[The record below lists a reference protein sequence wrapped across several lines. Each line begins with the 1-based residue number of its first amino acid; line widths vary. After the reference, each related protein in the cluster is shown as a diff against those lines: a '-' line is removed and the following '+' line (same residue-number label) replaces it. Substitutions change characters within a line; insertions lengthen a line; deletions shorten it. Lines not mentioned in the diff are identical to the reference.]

1 MRLQSIEE
9 VKNFRDSVTEVYV
22 TAVLSD
28 VRLGSVIGE
37 VSLQGRD
44 YTLSSRAVYRICRV
58 LGVPYSFAMTLSERM
73 PDIWR
78 ELSSRIVSQSNKQV
92 TFKVERDSAKI
103 IGLFPTRDDYIS
115 VHRFLE
121 ITETLYGKISQF
133 SGVENILVDVN
144 DESSSAFF
152 YTPNEFS
159 PIKTNSND
167 LFRYGIGFSAS
178 SLEYYQPSISESLY
192 RLVCSNM
199 TYAPSHGGVI
209 FRSRDQERILNATE
223 FILRE
228 PERVSRYPEI
238 LSSLTE
244 KRLSYREVE
253 SAYSYIDK
261 LKDSQGVCLV
271 PDLDRQIPLSKIARA
286 YGYDDPEAVPGS
298 PSWRA
303 SARTPIT
310 PYEVFNHLTEIG
322 SHYIHIPE
330 KERLNVLIHAGN
342 LMFKD
347 SWDLEELAPQEV
359 DFSSWK
365 AEAVQV
371 IQ

>member
-22 TAVLSD
+22 TAMLSD

-37 VSLQGRD
+37 ISFQGKD
-44 YTLSSRAVYRICRV
+44 YKLSSGAVYRICRV

-78 ELSSRIVSQSNKQV
+78 ELSSRIVSQSNKQL
-92 TFKVERDSAKI
+92 TFKVDNNSAKV
-103 IGLFPTRDDYIS
+103 IGLFPERDDYIS
-115 VHRFLE
+115 IRGFLE
-121 ITETLYGKISQF
+121 ITEILYRQISQV

-159 PIKTNSND
+159 PIRTNSAD

-209 FRSRDQERILNATE
+209 FRSRDQERILNAAE

-228 PERVSRYPEI
+228 PERVSRYPQI

-271 PDLDRQIPLSKIARA
+271 PDLERRIPLSRIARA
-286 YGYDDPEAVPGS
+286 YGYENPDAVPGS

-322 SHYIHIPE
+322 SHYTHIPE
-330 KERLNVLIHAGN
+330 KERLNVLIHAGH
-342 LMFKD
+342 LMFKE

-359 DFSSWK
+359 DFSGWK
-365 AEAVQV
+365 TEAIRVAQ
-371 IQ
+371 